1 MSAVSHTTNHKVIHW
16 SLNQSRTDIHQTLI
30 REEPLSIRVQGKP
43 YAVIMRTPGDEIA
56 HGAGFCFAEGVVD
69 IPQEIRNIA
78 FCNGEESNVVTI
90 TLTPERHAK
99 AISHLD
105 RKGYLSQTSC
115 GICGKELVEDI
126 QETVAPIESKAVI
139 PLSDIL
145 TCTND
150 LPALQPL
157 RDQTRATHGVA
168 IYDQDIKLIS
178 SAEDVGRHNAL
189 DKAIGKLFLENQLH
203 YATLL
208 ILSSRISYELVQ
220 KAARAKI
227 AVIVAY
233 SRPTELAVNLAASL
247 GMTLVCLAKD
257 NGLFVF
263 CNSQR
268 LKF

>member
-1 MSAVSHTTNHKVIHW
+1 MPTVSNTTNHKITHW
-16 SLNQSRTDIHQTLI
+16 TSNQTRTNIYQTLI
-30 REEPLSIRVQGKP
+30 REEPLSIRVQGNP
-43 YAVIMRTPGDEIA
+43 YAVIMRTPGNEIA
-56 HGAGFCFAEGVVD
+56 HGAGFCFAEGIVD
-69 IPQEIRNIA
+69 SPKDINNIA
-78 FCNGEESNVVTI
+78 FCDGEESNVVTV
-90 TLTPERHAK
+90 TLTQKHHAK
-99 AISHLD
+99 INSHLN
-105 RKGYLSQTSC
+105 RKAYLSQTSC

-126 QETVAPIESKAVI
+126 QETIAPIVNAPVI
-139 PLSDIL
+139 TLSDALQCI
-145 TCTND
+145 ND

-178 SAEDVGRHNAL
+178 SAEDIGRHNAV
-189 DKAIGKLFLENQLH
+189 DKAIGKLFLENQLS

-233 SRPTELAVNLAASL
+233 SRPTELAVNLATSL
-247 GMTLVCLAKD
+247 GMTLACLAKD

-263 CNSQR
+263 CNPQW